1 MFACAVCTLAIVTKA
16 SRANRR
22 LRDLPRII
30 ALKMNLNLDF
40 LSLPLLGA
48 SALIFVSVLVGVFSK
63 RWGFS
68 FLLAFLVTGIL
79 AGVDGPGG
87 LAFDDYR
94 LSFWVGNIALV
105 IILLDGGLRTDYP
118 RFRTGLKPALVL
130 ASLGV
135 VLTAGLTALAAVYLL
150 ELSWVSALLLGA
162 IVGSTDAAAVF
173 SLLKTSGVQLNE
185 RVATTL
191 EIESGMN
198 DPMAVYLTLTLIGLA
213 SAAGNGGAVLSWGV
227 IAWSLLQQF
236 AWGGLLGVGIGRVL
250 AFFLPRIEQLED
262 SGAVIAL
269 LLAMAGLITFALATW
284 IGGSGFL
291 AVYLLG
297 IVLNRRAP
305 RIVQSALS
313 ALDGYAWL
321 SQALMFVL
329 LGLLVTPSEIAGF
342 AWPALGV
349 AAVLM
354 FVARP
359 LAVGLCL
366 APLRFTPREIAYVS
380 WVGLRGAVPI
390 VLAIFPFMANLPEAR
405 MIFNV
410 AFVVV
415 LASLLLQG
423 STIGWFAH
431 RMGVVV
437 PDQDDL
443 PAVRATFGD
452 FTLQANTRVADI
464 CDFYGLR
471 HPDDAALRVDA
482 WLTKVIHRPL
492 VVGDHVALDCAE
504 LSVRKMSDG
513 VVVVVGLK
521 LPLPSEPPD

>member
-1 MFACAVCTLAIVTKA
+1 MTT
-16 SRANRR
+16 
-22 LRDLPRII
+22 
-30 ALKMNLNLDF
+30 LNLDF

-48 SALIFVSVLVGVFSK
+48 SALIFLSLLVGVFSK
-63 RWGFS
+63 RAGFS
-68 FLLAFLVTGIL
+68 FLLAFLVTGML

-105 IILLDGGLRTDYP
+105 TILLDGGLRTDYP

-135 VLTAGLTALAAVYLL
+135 LLTAGFTAMAAVYLL
-150 ELSWVSALLLGA
+150 KLSWTSALLLGA

-173 SLLKTSGVQLNE
+173 SLLKTSGVQLSE

-213 SAAGNGGAVLSWGV
+213 SAASTGTDLSLGDIV
-227 IAWSLLQQF
+227 GSLLAQF
-236 AWGGLLGVGIGRVL
+236 GWGALLGIGIGRVFAL
-250 AFFLPRIEQLED
+250 VLPRIHQLEE

-269 LLAMAGLITFALATW
+269 LLAMAGLTTFALTTW
-284 IGGSGFL
+284 VGGSGFL

-305 RIVQSALS
+305 DIVQLALS
-313 ALDGYAWL
+313 AFDGYAWL
-321 SQALMFVL
+321 SQAVMFVL
-329 LGLLVTPSEIAGF
+329 LGLLVTPSEIEGF
-342 AWPALGV
+342 GWPALGV

-366 APLRFTPREIAYVS
+366 APLRFKPKEIVYIA

-390 VLAIFPFMANLPEAR
+390 VLAIFPFMANLPDAR
-405 MIFNV
+405 LIFNV

-431 RMGVVV
+431 RMDVIL
-437 PDQDDL
+437 PDKNDIS
-443 PAVRATFGD
+443 AVRAAFGD
-452 FTLQANTRVADI
+452 FALPAHTKVADL
-464 CDFYGLR
+464 CGFYGLQAP
-471 HPDDAALRVDA
+471 PDAELCVDA
-482 WLTKVIHRPL
+482 WLANAIMRPL
-492 VVGDHVALDCAE
+492 VVGDQVGLDRAE
-504 LSVRKMSDG
+504 LSVRTMSGD
-513 VVVVVGLK
+513 VVTSVGLK
-521 LPLPSEPPD
+521 LPPPSEAVD

>member
-1 MFACAVCTLAIVTKA
+1 MPSII
-16 SRANRR
+16 
-22 LRDLPRII
+22 LR
-30 ALKMNLNLDF
+30 KMTLNLDF

-63 RWGFS
+63 RLGFS
-68 FLLAFLVTGIL
+68 FLLAFLVTGML

-105 IILLDGGLRTDYP
+105 IILLDGGLRTDFP

-135 VLTAGLTALAAVYLL
+135 LLTAGFTAVAAVYLL
-150 ELSWVSALLLGA
+150 KLSWPSAWVLGA

-173 SLLKTSGVQLNE
+173 SLLKTSGVQLSE

-198 DPMAVYLTLTLIGLA
+198 DPMAVYLTLTLIALA
-213 SAAGNGGAVLSWGV
+213 SAAGTGTGDALSFAA
-227 IAWSLLQQF
+227 IASSLLAQF
-236 AWGGLLGVGIGRVL
+236 GWGALLGIGIGRVFAL
-250 AFFLPRIEQLED
+250 GLPRIHQLEE

-269 LLAMAGLITFALATW
+269 LLAMAGLATFALTTW
-284 IGGSGFL
+284 VGGSGFL

-297 IVLNRRAP
+297 IVLNRRVP
-305 RIVQSALS
+305 NIVRSALS

-329 LGLLVTPSEIAGF
+329 LGLLVTPSEIDGF

-359 LAVGLCL
+359 LAVGVCL
-366 APLRFTPREIAYVS
+366 APLRFTPREILYIA
-380 WVGLRGAVPI
+380 WVGLRGGA
-390 VLAIFPFMANLPEAR
+390 
-405 MIFNV
+405 
-410 AFVVV
+410 
-415 LASLLLQG
+415 
-423 STIGWFAH
+423 
-431 RMGVVV
+431 
-437 PDQDDL
+437 
-443 PAVRATFGD
+443 
-452 FTLQANTRVADI
+452 
-464 CDFYGLR
+464 
-471 HPDDAALRVDA
+471 
-482 WLTKVIHRPL
+482 
-492 VVGDHVALDCAE
+492 DCAGH
-504 LSVRKMSDG
+504 LSFHGQPARGAADLQCGLCGGAGIVAAARRHDWLVCATHGRG
-513 VVVVVGLK
+513 VA
-521 LPLPSEPPD
+521 

>member
-1 MFACAVCTLAIVTKA
+1 MT
-16 SRANRR
+16 
-22 LRDLPRII
+22 
-30 ALKMNLNLDF
+30 LNLDF

-63 RWGFS
+63 RAGFS
-68 FLLAFLVTGIL
+68 FLLAFLVTGML

-87 LAFDDYR
+87 WEFNDYG

-135 VLTAGLTALAAVYLL
+135 LLTAGLTAVAAVYLL
-150 ELSWVSALLLGA
+150 QLSWTSAFLLGA
-162 IVGSTDAAAVF
+162 VVGSTDAAAVF
-173 SLLKTSGVQLNE
+173 SLLKTSGVQLSE

-198 DPMAVYLTLTLIGLA
+198 DPMAVYLTLTLIALA
-213 SAAGNGGAVLSWGV
+213 SAVGMTLSPAA

-236 AWGGLLGVGIGRVL
+236 AWGAFLGIGIGRVL
-250 AFFLPRIEQLED
+250 ASFLPRIQQLEE

-269 LLAMAGLITFALATW
+269 LLAMAGLSTFAFATW
-284 IGGSGFL
+284 VGGSGFL

-305 RIVQSALS
+305 RMVQSALS

-359 LAVGLCL
+359 LACVTFTGCRRPRTL
-366 APLRFTPREIAYVS
+366 ACAWKPGSPKPS
-380 WVGLRGAVPI
+380 S
-390 VLAIFPFMANLPEAR
+390 AR
-405 MIFNV
+405 
-410 AFVVV
+410 
-415 LASLLLQG
+415 
-423 STIGWFAH
+423 WWW
-431 RMGVVV
+431 
-437 PDQDDL
+437 
-443 PAVRATFGD
+443 ATKWRW
-452 FTLQANTRVADI
+452 TAPN
-464 CDFYGLR
+464 
-471 HPDDAALRVDA
+471 
-482 WLTKVIHRPL
+482 
-492 VVGDHVALDCAE
+492 
-504 LSVRKMSDG
+504 
-513 VVVVVGLK
+513 
-521 LPLPSEPPD
+521 

>member
-1 MFACAVCTLAIVTKA
+1 MT
-16 SRANRR
+16 
-22 LRDLPRII
+22 
-30 ALKMNLNLDF
+30 LNLDF

-63 RWGFS
+63 RLGFS
-68 FLLAFLVTGIL
+68 FLLAFLVSGML

-87 LAFDDYR
+87 WEFDDYG

-135 VLTAGLTALAAVYLL
+135 VLTAGFTAVAAVYLL
-150 ELSWVSALLLGA
+150 KLSWTSAFLLGA

-173 SLLKTSGVQLNE
+173 ALLKTSGVHLNE

-198 DPMAVYLTLTLIGLA
+198 DPMAVYLTLTLIALA
-213 SAAGNGGAVLSWGV
+213 SAASTGTGVALSFAV

-236 AWGGLLGVGIGRVL
+236 AWGALLGMGMGRVL
-250 AFFLPRIEQLED
+250 AFFLPRIQQLEE
-262 SGAVIAL
+262 SRAVIAL
-269 LLAMAGLITFALATW
+269 LLAMAGLSTFAFATW
-284 IGGSGFL
+284 VGGSGFL

-297 IVLNRRAP
+297 IVLNRKAP
-305 RIVQSALS
+305 RMVRSALS

-321 SQALMFVL
+321 CQALMFVL
-329 LGLLVTPSEIAGF
+329 LGLLVTPSEIEGF
-342 AWPALGV
+342 AGPALGV
-349 AAVLM
+349 AAALM

-366 APLRFTPREIAYVS
+366 LPLHFRPREIAYIA

-390 VLAIFPFMANLPEAR
+390 VLAIFPFMANLPQAR
-405 MIFNV
+405 LIFNV

-423 STIGWFAH
+423 STIGWFAR
-431 RMGVVV
+431 RMGVAL
-437 PDQDDL
+437 PDKSDTS
-443 PAVRATFGD
+443 AVRARFGD
-452 FTLQANTRVADI
+452 LALQASTRVADL
-464 CDFYGLR
+464 CDFYALQAP
-471 HPDDAALRVDA
+471 PDASLSVEA
-482 WLTKVIHRPL
+482 WLTKAVRRPL
-492 VVGDHVALDCAE
+492 VVGDRVTLDRAE
-504 LSVRKMSDG
+504 LSVRTMSEG
-513 VVVVVGLK
+513 VVTSVGLK
-521 LPLPSEPPD
+521 LPRRSDPTD